1 MESAQLVF
9 EQSLTIPQIV
19 IPPICTGILLY
30 GALLFT
36 YVAFQTRSRQY
47 LSIVLLALP
56 GMVFVGSETFLVIFG
71 GAFHMR
77 GVGVQFH
84 RLEQLA
90 GAYFLFALPGSL
102 RHLLFLSEKWRKITT
117 VLSWSGFAIALGM
130 TVAAFIKP
138 ELFISITEFKATSTI
153 YECDYARGEEGP
165 LYFLRDVILAAYIL
179 YSFSLILF
187 DIFWNNRLKELLFPV
202 GGVLIA
208 IYGAVV
214 DILFIYTGRHFDM
227 FPHAYY
233 SRFSLALTI
242 MIMFF
247 MSELVRRFMESAGEL
262 ERAHETISASE
273 KRFRF
278 IFDGT
283 DDILFSLGR
292 DRRLLSA
299 NKSALN
305 RLPLDQVDITGS
317 HFYDLIHTVE
327 GDEVFMQQVLDLKFE
342 ELLEKHEP
350 VVMKLNLR
358 ARHTGEPLEYTLR
371 LEYLAS
377 IEGEEI
383 LIRGERTPEDELAK
397 YLEYEKGRYR
407 LENYLTLADETSK
420 RLVQNLTSRMDRQ
433 EINALRLALREILIN
448 AIEHGNLG
456 ISFEDKSLETERE
469 NYLAFLRERQNAP
482 GIQGKTV
489 TVEFRMDESKM
500 EYKIRDDGEGF
511 DVEAQEV
518 KRNRVDSDMLAHGRG
533 ITMARSAFDEVRYSR
548 KGNEVLLV
556 KHYARDKKTD

>member
-1 MESAQLVF
+1 MAIAQLIF
-9 EQSLTIPQIV
+9 EQNLTIPQIV

-47 LSIVLLALP
+47 VSIVLLALP

-77 GVGVQFH
+77 ETGVQFH

-90 GAYFLFALPGSL
+90 GAYFLFALPWSL
-102 RHLLFLSEKWRKITT
+102 RHLLYLSEKWRKVTT
-117 VLSWSGFAIALGM
+117 ALSWSGLAIAFGI
-130 TVAAFIKP
+130 TAVAFIEP
-138 ELFISITEFKATSTI
+138 DLFISITKFKATSDV

-165 LYFLRDVILAAYIL
+165 LYSLRDIILAVYII

-187 DIFWNNRLKELLFPV
+187 DIFRNNRLKELLFPV

-227 FPHAYY
+227 FPDVYY
-233 SRFSLALTI
+233 SRFSLSLTI

-247 MSELVRRFMESAGEL
+247 MSELLRRFLESAREL

-283 DDILFSLGR
+283 DDVLFSLGR
-292 DRRLLSA
+292 NRRLLSA
-299 NKSALN
+299 NKSAMI
-305 RLPLDQVDITGS
+305 RLPLEQDDITGT

-327 GDEVFMQQVLDLKFE
+327 GEEVFMQQVLDLKIE
-342 ELLEKHEP
+342 ELLDKHEP
-350 VVMKLNLR
+350 IVMKLNLR
-358 ARHTGEPLEYTLR
+358 AKHTGEPLEYTLR
-371 LEYLAS
+371 LEYLGS
-377 IEGEEI
+377 VEGEEI
-383 LIRGERTPEDELAK
+383 LIRGERTSEDELAK
-397 YLEYEKGRYR
+397 YLEYEQGRYK

-420 RLVQNLTSRMDRQ
+420 RLVQNLASRMERK

-456 ISFEDKSLETERE
+456 ISFEEKSLETGRE
-469 NYLAFLRERQNAP
+469 NYLHFLRSRQNDP
-482 GIQGKTV
+482 DSRGKTI
-489 TVEFRMDESKM
+489 TVEFRMDESK
-500 EYKIRDDGEGF
+500 IAFLVRDEGHGF
-511 DVEAQEV
+511 DVAALDEM
-518 KRNRVDSDMLAHGRG
+518 RNLAESDMLAHGRG
-533 ITMARSAFDEVRYSR
+533 ITMARSAFDEVRYNR
-548 KGNEVLLV
+548 KGNTVLLV
-556 KHYARDKKTD
+556 KHYSGASHTP